1 MFSRKNTWIIA
12 HRGDSGNYPENSL
25 RAFWS
30 AIESKADIIELDL
43 QLTADNHVV
52 VFHDKTIER
61 VFQRD
66 ADKTIRDFKLKKL
79 KQWDIGSW
87 FSKDFSGMKIPTLE
101 EVINSL
107 PKFTPL
113 ILELKNNEDK
123 FTINVINQL
132 DDLNKEL
139 GIGYISVRNT
149 ETYKRAKDITDK
161 YKIGLMQKKRTPRE
175 TLDIITRE
183 EIEILQIRWR
193 EWTSEEWDVLLETDT
208 IITAFFADEIEDFQF
223 LVSKKINGIL
233 TNYPAR
239 LAQFLKRNI

>member
-1 MFSRKNTWIIA
+1 MFSRNNIWIIA

-25 RAFWS
+25 KAFLS

-43 QLTADNHVV
+43 QLTADNHIV
-52 VFHDKTIER
+52 VFHDKTVDRI
-61 VFQRD
+61 FQRGTG
-66 ADKTIRDFKLKKL
+66 KTIKDFKLKKL

-87 FSKDFSGMKIPTLE
+87 FSKDYSGMKIPTLE
-101 EVINSL
+101 EVVNSL

-113 ILELKNNEDK
+113 ILELKNNEEK
-123 FTINVINQL
+123 FVLNVVNQL

-139 GIGYISVRNT
+139 GIGYISVRDI
-149 ETYKRAKDITDK
+149 ETYKRAKEVTEK
-161 YKIGLMQKKRTPRE
+161 CKIGLMQKKRTPRE
-175 TLDIITRE
+175 TLDIISKE

-193 EWTSEEWDVLLETDT
+193 EWASEEWDVLLEADT
-208 IITAFFADEIEDFQF
+208 IITAFFADKTEDFQF

-239 LAQFLKRNI
+239 LAQFLKRNK